1 MYRSEKSSIM
11 ASPTKSRKADRQESG
26 ELKISAAIANHRPPT
41 RSGSTGRI
49 PTNGEMTV
57 GNASTSNAT
66 ATSDESTKLPPSP
79 LVTPPMGSN
88 PSQTAEEAISPRNL
102 LPVDA
107 IRAAMTSGT
116 CLASDT
122 EPQQQQSPGTKA
134 NSSPSS
140 SNQSHQQQQQQQQQH
155 PRGIPHVYHDYA
167 KLSGPGPAFI
177 RKKTGGVTQR
187 KYYTIQRQRLA
198 KK

>member
-1 MYRSEKSSIM
+1 M
-11 ASPTKSRKADRQESG
+11 ASPINSGKADRRESG
-26 ELKISAAIANHRPPT
+26 ELKISAAMANHRPTST

-49 PTNGEMTV
+49 PTDGETTGV
-57 GNASTSNAT
+57 GNANTGNNTTSA
-66 ATSDESTKLPPSP
+66 SDEESTKLPPSP

-102 LPVDA
+102 LPADA
-107 IRAAMTSGT
+107 IIAAV
-116 CLASDT
+116 ASNT
-122 EPQQQQSPGTKA
+122 EPQQQSPGTEGYG
-134 NSSPSS
+134 SPSS
-140 SNQSHQQQQQQQQQH
+140 SNQSQQQQQQQQH

-187 KYYTIQRQRLA
+187 KYYIS
-198 KK
+198 